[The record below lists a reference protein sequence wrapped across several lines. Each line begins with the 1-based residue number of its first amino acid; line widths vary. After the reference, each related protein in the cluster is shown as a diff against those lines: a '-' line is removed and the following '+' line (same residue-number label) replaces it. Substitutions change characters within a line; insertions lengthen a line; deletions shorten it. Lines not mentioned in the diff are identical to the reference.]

1 MNLTLDSKV
10 ALITG
15 GSRGIGAAA
24 VRVFAAAGAKVV
36 FNYHSAK
43 AQAEA
48 LARECGERN
57 CRAVESDLSNTEAAH
72 QLVEKA
78 ISTFG
83 RLDILVANHGIWPPE
98 DAPIDRMSDEQWHR
112 TIAVNLDSVFS
123 LVKHSVGQM
132 KKQSATASK
141 SSSETK
147 PGETKSGETR
157 PAETKSGAP
166 SASPAGHIVLISS
179 TSGQRGEAF
188 HCDYA
193 ATKGALIS
201 MVKGLST
208 ELARDRI
215 YINAV
220 APGWVDTDMSAP
232 ALKNP
237 PTRDK
242 IFRGIPLGR
251 VGTPEEI
258 AGPILFLCTPYAG
271 FITGEIFNVNGGAV
285 LVG

>member
-24 VRVFAAAGAKVV
+24 VRAFAAAGAKVV

-43 AQAEA
+43 AQAEG

-57 CRAVESDLSNTEAAH
+57 CRAVESDLSTTEAAH

-78 ISTFG
+78 TSAFG

-98 DAPIDRMSDEQWHR
+98 DTPVDRMSDEQWHR

-132 KKQSATASK
+132 KKQSATTSK

-147 PGETKSGETR
+147 PRETSTSEIKPG
-157 PAETKSGAP
+157 ETKSGAP

-232 ALKNP
+232 ALNNP
-237 PTRDK
+237 ATRDK

>member
-1 MNLTLDSKV
+1 MNLTLDNKV

-24 VRVFAAAGAKVV
+24 VRLFATAGAKVV
-36 FNYHSAK
+36 FNYQTAK
-43 AQAEA
+43 AQANA
-48 LARECGERN
+48 LVRECGAAK
-57 CRAVESDLSNTEAAH
+57 CRAQPSDLSTTGAAE
-72 QLVEKA
+72 QLVSSA
-78 ISTFG
+78 ISAFG

-98 DAPIDRMSDEQWHR
+98 DAPIDRMSDAQWHR
-112 TIAVNLDSVFS
+112 TIAVNLDSVFA
-123 LVKHSVGQM
+123 LVKHSVGHM
-132 KKQSATASK
+132 KKQ
-141 SSSETK
+141 
-147 PGETKSGETR
+147 GG
-157 PAETKSGAP
+157 
-166 SASPAGHIVLISS
+166 GHIVLVSS
-179 TSGQRGEAF
+179 TAGQRGEAF

-193 ATKGALIS
+193 ASKGALIS

-208 ELARDRI
+208 ELARDNI
-215 YINAV
+215 HVNCV
-220 APGWVDTDMSAP
+220 APGWVDTDMSAA
-232 ALKNP
+232 ALNDP

-242 IFRGIPLGR
+242 VFRTIPMGR